1 MAFEDIKVRG
11 LTFAERGE
19 LIKSGL
25 DPLYTPVPEEAPDTE
40 RLLRSR
46 ELAQWIMQHIYGL
59 TEDEINAAPDNDL
72 MEVALDTMRF
82 THEKKAEIDKP
93 KYCSDCI
100 KMQRETKQHFDCTE
114 CEFNS
119 PHQLDGTRQAMRV
132 YNASRMQRRWHSG
145 GIAGFDMP
153 AALEVA
159 RAYGIEPLPHLID
172 LLVILEAKELEVAHK
187 NGQ

>member
-19 LIKSGL
+19 
-25 DPLYTPVPEEAPDTE
+25 E

-82 THEKKAEIDKP
+82 THEKKAEI
-93 KYCSDCI
+93 
-100 KMQRETKQHFDCTE
+100 E
-114 CEFNS
+114 
-119 PHQLDGTRQAMRV
+119 
-132 YNASRMQRRWHSG
+132 
-145 GIAGFDMP
+145 
-153 AALEVA
+153 
-159 RAYGIEPLPHLID
+159 
-172 LLVILEAKELEVAHK
+172 K
-187 NGQ
+187 N